1 MDINNILAN
10 LSNTQLSSI
19 KQLIQSTDRL
29 IIGYNRSMLPNK
41 HTERV
46 MQILATDDMLCAKK
60 IVYLIKKGYTKEPNC
75 PECCKTIPNYW
86 AEVNHRVF
94 CCSACYHKND
104 EARKKISSIKKDLY
118 AIPEIKADIE
128 KKKTSTTM
136 KNFGVMY
143 PMQNPESFEKQKKSS
158 FQTHEVDGMM
168 LQGYEPRAYR
178 FLKMMYDEV
187 IQGSAF
193 LKLKDLKLTWID
205 STNKM
210 RFTYPDFFVPSISS
224 FVEVKGSYTRE
235 IDDEKIMKTKESLM
249 KLGFG
254 YYVLT
259 IHPNKYI
266 SIESL
271 HIQKEGVC

>member
-1 MDINNILAN
+1 
-10 LSNTQLSSI
+10 
-19 KQLIQSTDRL
+19 
-29 IIGYNRSMLPNK
+29 
-41 HTERV
+41 
-46 MQILATDDMLCAKK
+46 
-60 IVYLIKKGYTKEPNC
+60 
-75 PECCKTIPNYW
+75 
-86 AEVNHRVF
+86 
-94 CCSACYHKND
+94 
-104 EARKKISSIKKDLY
+104 
-118 AIPEIKADIE
+118 
-128 KKKTSTTM
+128 
-136 KNFGVMY
+136 
-143 PMQNPESFEKQKKSS
+143 
-158 FQTHEVDGMM
+158 MM

-205 STNKM
+205 STNKT

-259 IHPNKYI
+259 IHPNKCI